1 MSKPTRTDFRVL
13 EEQISHLLE
22 ALREK
27 RNLLDDI
34 EDWLDNEIAEGQEI
48 VDAYNNKQ
56 DTTDLGDHP
65 EIIIGWHEC
74 ATALRKQIENG
85 FNKEKNE

>member
-1 MSKPTRTDFRVL
+1 MSNPTRTDFRVL
-13 EEQISHLLE
+13 EEQTSHLLE

-34 EDWLDNEIAEGQEI
+34 EDWLD
-48 VDAYNNKQ
+48 NKQ